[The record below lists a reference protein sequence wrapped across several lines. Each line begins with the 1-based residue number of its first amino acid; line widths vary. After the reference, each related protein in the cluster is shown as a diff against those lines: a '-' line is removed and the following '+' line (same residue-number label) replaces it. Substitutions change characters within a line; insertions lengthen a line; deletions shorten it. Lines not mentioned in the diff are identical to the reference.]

1 MGQKIKVFIKD
12 LDRQKG
18 RISLSYKRTFGD
30 PWEAFVSRYEV
41 GQIITCKITAV
52 KDFGAFA
59 EIIPGVEGMIHVSQI
74 SEGRIENPRDVLT
87 VGDEVRVKIMELD
100 LVRRE
105 VGLSIKECY
114 KV

>member
-1 MGQKIKVFIKD
+1 MIDK
-12 LDRQKG
+12 KG
-18 RISLSYKRTFGD
+18 EYLISYKRTFGD

-100 LVRRE
+100 SVRRK